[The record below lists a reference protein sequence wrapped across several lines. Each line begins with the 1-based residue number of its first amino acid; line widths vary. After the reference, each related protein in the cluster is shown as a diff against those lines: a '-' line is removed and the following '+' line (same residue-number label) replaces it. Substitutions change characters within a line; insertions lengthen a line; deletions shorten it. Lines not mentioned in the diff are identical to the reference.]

1 MKQTK
6 TILIFVV
13 IGVLVFGGVFLGL
26 NLTRNIGKSNN
37 QIGTENAENKLEQL
51 KNKINV
57 TNVESRKVPVEL
69 EENLKEELPDI
80 STFPLSVENTTDFF
94 IEIFSSTEKATKD
107 TETDNWLGK
116 VAEEFNNS
124 NITINGEPA
133 SVSIRPIASGV
144 AADYIAS
151 GKYVPDLFSPSNE
164 FWGKMIESSGVKATL
179 EEKVLIPNVAGIL
192 LSKKKHDELLS
203 KYGTI
208 NMKTITEATSNS
220 EISMGYTNP
229 FASSTG
235 LNFLVSTLC
244 TFDAKNPLSNDAI
257 AGFEAF
263 QSNVPFVAYTTLQ
276 MRESAKTGVL
286 DGFIMEY
293 QTYINNVDLR
303 SSYIFTTFGTRH
315 DSPVYSFNLS
325 DDKKELTKAFI
336 EFCKQK
342 KYQDLGEEYGF
353 KYPENYVSE
362 LPELDG
368 DTLVQAQKLWKEK
381 KDNGKPIVAVF
392 VADISGSMSGEPINE
407 LKRSLLNGSKYI
419 NSNNYVGLVTYSTD
433 VYVNLP
439 ISKFDINNRSLF
451 AGAVTDLNTEGSTA
465 TFDAVVVATD
475 MLKKFMKDNPD
486 TKPMLFVLSDGETNI
501 GSTLNDTK
509 DIFETFGIP
518 IYTIG
523 YNADI
528 AALKQISEINEAAN
542 INATS
547 DDVVYQL
554 KNLFNAQM

>member
-192 LSKKKHDELLS
+192 LSKKKHDELLN

-303 SSYIFTTFGTRH
+303 SSYIFTPFGTRH

>member
-303 SSYIFTTFGTRH
+303 SSYIFTPFGTRH

-353 KYPENYVSE
+353 KYPENYISE

-451 AGAVTDLNTEGSTA
+451 AGAVTDLNTKGSTA

>member
-303 SSYIFTTFGTRH
+303 SSYIFTPFGTRH

-451 AGAVTDLNTEGSTA
+451 AGAVTDLNTKGSTA

-509 DIFETFGIP
+509 DIFKTFGIP

>member
-303 SSYIFTTFGTRH
+303 SSYIFTPFGTRH

-419 NSNNYVGLVTYSTD
+419 NSNNYVGLVTY
-433 VYVNLP
+433 
-439 ISKFDINNRSLF
+439 
-451 AGAVTDLNTEGSTA
+451 
-465 TFDAVVVATD
+465 
-475 MLKKFMKDNPD
+475 
-486 TKPMLFVLSDGETNI
+486 
-501 GSTLNDTK
+501 
-509 DIFETFGIP
+509 
-518 IYTIG
+518 
-523 YNADI
+523 
-528 AALKQISEINEAAN
+528 
-542 INATS
+542 
-547 DDVVYQL
+547 
-554 KNLFNAQM
+554 

>member
-37 QIGTENAENKLEQL
+37 QIGTENAEKKLEQL

-69 EENLKEELPDI
+69 EENLKEEMPDI
-80 STFPLSVENTTDFF
+80 STFPLSVENTTDLF

-192 LSKKKHDELLS
+192 LSKKKHDELLN

-303 SSYIFTTFGTRH
+303 SSYIFTPFGTRH

-325 DDKKELTKAFI
+325 DDKKELAKAFI

>member
-303 SSYIFTTFGTRH
+303 SSYIFTPFGTRH

-451 AGAVTDLNTEGSTA
+451 AGAVTDLNTKGSTA

>member
-94 IEIFSSTEKATKD
+94 IEIFSSTEKTTKD

-303 SSYIFTTFGTRH
+303 SSYIFTPFGTRH

-451 AGAVTDLNTEGSTA
+451 AGAVTDLNTKGSTA

>member
-26 NLTRNIGKSNN
+26 SLTRNIGKSNN
-37 QIGTENAENKLEQL
+37 QIGTENAEKKLEHL

-80 STFPLSVENTTDFF
+80 STFPLSVENTTDLF

-124 NITINGEPA
+124 NITINGKPA

-257 AGFEAF
+257 VGFETF

-303 SSYIFTTFGTRH
+303 SSYIFTPFGTRH

-336 EFCKQK
+336 EFCKK
-342 KYQDLGEEYGF
+342 KEYQDLGEEYGF

-368 DTLVQAQKLWKEK
+368 DTLIQAQKLWKEK

-419 NSNNYVGLVTYSTD
+419 NSDNYIGLVTYSTD
-433 VYVNLP
+433 VYINLP

-465 TFDAVVVATD
+465 TFDAVVVAID

-509 DIFETFGIP
+509 DIFKTFGIP

-547 DDVVYQL
+547 EDVVYQL

>member
-303 SSYIFTTFGTRH
+303 SSYIFTPFGTRH

-509 DIFETFGIP
+509 DIFKTFGIP

>member
-26 NLTRNIGKSNN
+26 SLTRNIGKSNN
-37 QIGTENAENKLEQL
+37 QIGTENAEKKLEHL

-80 STFPLSVENTTDFF
+80 STFPLSVENNTDLF

-192 LSKKKHDELLS
+192 LSKKKHDELLN

-257 AGFEAF
+257 VGFETF

-303 SSYIFTTFGTRH
+303 SSYIFTPFGTRH

-336 EFCKQK
+336 EFCKK
-342 KYQDLGEEYGF
+342 KEYQDLGEEYGF

-368 DTLVQAQKLWKEK
+368 DTLIQAQKLWKEK

-419 NSNNYVGLVTYSTD
+419 NSDNYIGLVTYSTD
-433 VYVNLP
+433 VYINLP

-465 TFDAVVVATD
+465 TFDAVVVAID

-509 DIFETFGIP
+509 DIFKTFGIP

>member
-124 NITINGEPA
+124 NITIKGEPA

-164 FWGKMIESSGVKATL
+164 FWGKMIESSGVKTTL

-192 LSKKKHDELLS
+192 LSKKKHDELLN

-303 SSYIFTTFGTRH
+303 SSYIFTPFGTRH

-325 DDKKELTKAFI
+325 DDKKELSKAFI

-368 DTLVQAQKLWKEK
+368 DTLIQAQKLWKEK

-509 DIFETFGIP
+509 DIFKTFGIP

>member
-303 SSYIFTTFGTRH
+303 SSYIFTPFGTRH

>member
-26 NLTRNIGKSNN
+26 SLTRNIGKSNN
-37 QIGTENAENKLEQL
+37 QIGTENAEKKLEHL

-80 STFPLSVENTTDFF
+80 STFPLSVENNTDLF

-257 AGFEAF
+257 VGFETF

-303 SSYIFTTFGTRH
+303 SSYIFTPFGTRH

-336 EFCKQK
+336 EFCKK
-342 KYQDLGEEYGF
+342 KEYQDLGEEYGF

-368 DTLVQAQKLWKEK
+368 DTLIQAQKLWKEK

-419 NSNNYVGLVTYSTD
+419 NSDNYIGLVTYSTD
-433 VYVNLP
+433 VYINLP

-509 DIFETFGIP
+509 DIFKTFGIP

>member
-303 SSYIFTTFGTRH
+303 SSYIFTPFGTRH

-419 NSNNYVGLVTYSTD
+419 NSDNYVGLVTYSTD

-451 AGAVTDLNTEGSTA
+451 AGAVTDLNTKGSTA